1 MCLVFPWHG
10 IVLNQKTYAA
20 VNYENVTFCTLKI
33 IFELLLRIFNQFNA
47 QNVPPKTSLL
57 WIAYYYYYYYYYYYS
72 CNSCNDIYYCKTKYH
87 FCVRPA
93 NHKGVFTSY
102 KESCRNIKQSTV
114 LNHVTA
120 HNFNKRG

>member
-1 MCLVFPWHG
+1 MF
-10 IVLNQKTYAA
+10 
-20 VNYENVTFCTLKI
+20 LKI
-33 IFELLLRIFNQFNA
+33 TQNSQENTCARASFFACLRPATLFKKRPWRRCFPVRFA
-47 QNVPPKTSLL
+47 EFLL
-57 WIAYYYYYYYYYYYS
+57 WIAYYYYYS

-102 KESCRNIKQSTV
+102 KESCRNIKQSAV